1 MGGTTAIVLVV
12 LIIAVMVI
20 GAMVVLVYGAVR
32 ALEVRRNARA
42 NANAAPVSAPA
53 VPPSGNTTLTNHPLF
68 DPDNR

>member
-42 NANAAPVSAPA
+42 NTSTQAAAPSL
-53 VPPSGNTTLTNHPLF
+53 PPSGNTNLTNHPLF
-68 DPDNR
+68 DPDSR

>member
-42 NANAAPVSAPA
+42 NATNTQNATPTL
-53 VPPSGNTTLTNHPLF
+53 PPSGNTNLANHPLF
-68 DPDNR
+68 DPDSR